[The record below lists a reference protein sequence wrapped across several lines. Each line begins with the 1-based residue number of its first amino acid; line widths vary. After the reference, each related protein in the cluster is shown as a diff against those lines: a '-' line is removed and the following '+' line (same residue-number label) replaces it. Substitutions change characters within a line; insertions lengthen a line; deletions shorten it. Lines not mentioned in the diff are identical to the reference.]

1 MFNTTKK
8 KFFLYNLNK
17 FFFSIQPN
25 KHCKRVKKKI
35 KLLALVKFFM
45 KDILSKNDMSVLQA
59 KEENNINWNEILD
72 KLKKTFGSDIYESW
86 IKNINL
92 KKEFNHYVIL
102 SVPTRFVRD
111 WIVSRYADK
120 ILDVIKITKK
130 SIQRIE
136 FSVEETQDKSDQLL
150 FAKRSK
156 VTSIENSL
164 LNYNRFNPNN
174 RFDNFIVGES
184 NELAYTAAR
193 KICVQTAHYN
203 PLFIYSSVGMG
214 KTHLLNS
221 IGLEVENSKKVM
233 FISAERF
240 MYHFVRSIKNNEMVK
255 FKDLFRGA
263 NIFIIDD
270 IQFVNGKEAMQEE
283 FFHTFNALI
292 ERGSQV
298 VISSDRPPSNL
309 DRIQERIRSRMA
321 GGLVIDIQPPDL
333 DLRVKILK
341 SKFEEIKVN
350 FKENYDLSEEV
361 FKFLASE
368 VTSNIREMVGAL
380 NRILAFSKINTKS
393 PNIYE
398 CKRIL
403 KDFINS
409 NNKSINVEFIQNL
422 VASHFNLNIQEL
434 LSPRRSRSLA
444 RPRQIAM
451 YLAKQHTTNSLPDI
465 GRKFSNRDHTTV
477 IHAVKKIDE
486 LIKKDNDIR
495 QSVTELKKKLP

>member
-1 MFNTTKK
+1 MTDIVSKQASN
-8 KFFLYNLNK
+8 
-17 FFFSIQPN
+17 I
-25 KHCKRVKKKI
+25 
-35 KLLALVKFFM
+35 LL
-45 KDILSKNDMSVLQA
+45 A
-59 KEENNINWNEILD
+59 KEENLLNWNDALE
-72 KLKKTFGSDIYESW
+72 KLKKTFGNDIYESW
-86 IKNINL
+86 IKNVNL
-92 KKEFNHYVIL
+92 KKEFNDYVIL

-120 ILDVIKITKK
+120 ILDVIKTFKK

-136 FSVEETQDKSDQLL
+136 FLIEENQEKIDQVNFLKKS
-150 FAKRSK
+150 KI
-156 VTSIENSL
+156 TSIENSL
-164 LNYNRFNPNN
+164 LNYNRFSPNS
-174 RFDNFIVGES
+174 RFDNFVVGES

-193 KICVQTAHYN
+193 KICIRSAHYN

-214 KTHLLNS
+214 KTHLLNA
-221 IGLEVENSKKVM
+221 IGLEVAKSKKVM

-240 MYHFVRSIKNNEMVK
+240 MYHFIRSIKSNEMVK

-292 ERGSQV
+292 ERGSQI

-309 DRIQERIRSRMA
+309 DRIQERIRSRMS

-333 DLRVKILK
+333 NLRIKILK
-341 SKFEEIKVN
+341 SKFEEIKMN
-350 FKENYDLSEEV
+350 FKENYELNDDV

-368 VTSNIREMVGAL
+368 VTSSIREMVGAL

-393 PNIYE
+393 PSIYE

-409 NNKSINVEFIQNL
+409 NNKTINVESIQNL
-422 VASHFNLNIQEL
+422 VASHFHLNIQEL

-477 IHAVKKIDE
+477 IHAVKKIEE
-486 LIKKDNDIR
+486 LIKKDTDIK
-495 QSVTELKKKLP
+495 QSVIELRKKLL

>member
-1 MFNTTKK
+1 MTDLLSKK
-8 KFFLYNLNK
+8 KDAN
-17 FFFSIQPN
+17 I
-25 KHCKRVKKKI
+25 
-35 KLLALVKFFM
+35 LA
-45 KDILSKNDMSVLQA
+45 A
-59 KEENNINWNEILD
+59 KEENFLNWNETLA
-72 KLKKTFGSDIYESW
+72 KLKTTFGNDVYESW
-86 IKNINL
+86 IKNITL

-120 ILDVIKITKK
+120 MLDIIKIFKK

-136 FSVEETQDKSDQLL
+136 FLIENNHETTNQL
-150 FAKRSK
+150 AYSNKNK
-156 VTSIENSL
+156 ITPIENSL
-164 LNYNRFNPNN
+164 LNYNRFNSSN
-174 RFDNFIVGES
+174 RFDNFVVGES

-193 KICVQTAHYN
+193 KICLQSAHYN

-221 IGLEVENSKKVM
+221 IGLEASETKKVM

-240 MYHFVRSIKNNEMVK
+240 MYHFIRAIKNNEMVK
-255 FKDLFRGA
+255 FKDFFRGA

-270 IQFVNGKEAMQEE
+270 IQFVSGKEAMQEE

-309 DRIQERIRSRMA
+309 DKIQERIRSRMS

-333 DLRVKILK
+333 DLRIRILK
-341 SKFEEIKVN
+341 NKFEEIKLS

-368 VTSNIREMVGAL
+368 VTSSIREMVGAL
-380 NRILAFSKINTKS
+380 NRILAFTKINTKS
-393 PNIYE
+393 PTIYE
-398 CKRIL
+398 CKSIL
-403 KDFINS
+403 KDYINS
-409 NNKSINVEFIQNL
+409 NNRSINVELIQNL
-422 VASHFNLNIQEL
+422 VASHFNLNIKEL

-477 IHAVKKIDE
+477 IHAVKKINE
-486 LIKKDNDIR
+486 LLKNDDDIR
-495 QSVTELKKKLP
+495 KSVTELKKKLL

>member
-1 MFNTTKK
+1 
-8 KFFLYNLNK
+8 
-17 FFFSIQPN
+17 
-25 KHCKRVKKKI
+25 
-35 KLLALVKFFM
+35 M

-59 KEENNINWNEILD
+59 KEENNINWNEILN

-136 FSVEETQDKSDQLL
+136 FLVEETQDKSDQLL
-150 FAKRSK
+150 FAKKSK

-221 IGLEVENSKKVM
+221 IGLEVENSRKVM

>member
-1 MFNTTKK
+1 MTD
-8 KFFLYNLNK
+8 L
-17 FFFSIQPN
+17 
-25 KHCKRVKKKI
+25 
-35 KLLALVKFFM
+35 
-45 KDILSKNDMSVLQA
+45 LSKQETGIPIA
-59 KEENNINWNEILD
+59 QEENTLKWNEVLE
-72 KLKKTFGSDIYESW
+72 KLKTTFGKDIYESW
-86 IKNINL
+86 IKNVNL
-92 KKEFNHYVIL
+92 KKEFNHYVVL

-120 ILDVIKITKK
+120 ILDIIKKFK
-130 SIQRIE
+130 QSIQRIE
-136 FSVEETQDKSDQLL
+136 FLIEETQDKTNQFVYS
-150 FAKRSK
+150 KKNK
-156 VTSIENSL
+156 VTAIENSL
-164 LNYNRFNPNN
+164 LNYNRFTPNN
-174 RFDNFIVGES
+174 RFDNFMVGES
-184 NELAYTAAR
+184 NELAYTAAK
-193 KICVQTAHYN
+193 KICVQSAHYN

-221 IGLEVENSKKVM
+221 IGIEVGDSKKVM

-240 MYHFVRSIKNNEMVK
+240 MYHFVRALKSNEMVK
-255 FKDLFRGA
+255 FKDFFREA

-270 IQFVNGKEAMQEE
+270 IQFANGKEAMQEE

-298 VISSDRPPSNL
+298 VISSDRPPSDL
-309 DRIQERIRSRMA
+309 DRMQERIRSRMA

-333 DLRVKILK
+333 ELRIKILK
-341 SKFEEIKVN
+341 SKFREIKTN

-368 VTSNIREMVGAL
+368 VTTSIREMVGAL

-486 LIKKDNDIR
+486 LIKNDNDIR
-495 QSVTELKKKLP
+495 QSVAELKKKLL

>member
-1 MFNTTKK
+1 MIEILPKQISNEVLAQEENLLDWNEVLK
-8 KFFLYNLNK
+8 KFQ
-17 FFFSIQPN
+17 I
-25 KHCKRVKKKI
+25 
-35 KLLALVKFFM
+35 
-45 KDILSKNDMSVLQA
+45 
-59 KEENNINWNEILD
+59 
-72 KLKKTFGSDIYESW
+72 TFGNDIYESW

-120 ILDVIKITKK
+120 ILDVIKTFKR
-130 SIQRIE
+130 SIQRLE
-136 FSVEETQDKSDQLL
+136 FSIEENQEKTVQSV
-150 FAKRSK
+150 FSK
-156 VTSIENSL
+156 KNKITPIENSL
-164 LNYNRFNPNN
+164 LNYNRFSPNY

-193 KICVQTAHYN
+193 KICVQSAHYN

-214 KTHLLNS
+214 KTHLLNA
-221 IGLEVENSKKVM
+221 IGLEVTNSKKVI

-240 MYHFVRSIKNNEMVK
+240 MYHFIRSIKSNEMVK

-292 ERGSQV
+292 ERGSQI
-298 VISSDRPPSNL
+298 VISSDRPPSDL
-309 DRIQERIRSRMA
+309 DRIQERIRSRMS
-321 GGLVIDIQPPDL
+321 GGLVIDIQQPDL
-333 DLRVKILK
+333 DLRIKILK
-341 SKFEEIKVN
+341 KKFEEIKMN
-350 FKENYDLSEEV
+350 FKENYDLSDEV
-361 FKFLASE
+361 LKFLASE
-368 VTSNIREMVGAL
+368 VTSSIREMVGAL
-380 NRILAFSKINTKS
+380 NRVLAFSKINTKS

-409 NNKSINVEFIQNL
+409 NNKSVNVELIQNL

-477 IHAVKKIDE
+477 IHAVKKIEE
-486 LIKKDNDIR
+486 LIKRDNDIK
-495 QSVTELKKKLP
+495 QSVFELKKKLV